1 MSSDQAPQFH
11 RVEVDGPASRAWRRY
26 LTAAERAE
34 ALALSDR
41 IGVAEA
47 ARRTGVSRSCL
58 YNLRSNRRKTK
69 AAEGA
74 AEAAPIAV
82 SNSAGSLAVSFAL
95 ETGRT
100 LRIEATGDADIEPGW
115 AARLLLA
122 LAAP

>member
-11 RVEVDGPASRAWRRY
+11 RVEVGGPASRAPRRY

-41 IGVAEA
+41 VGVAEA

-58 YNLRSNRRKTK
+58 YNLRSGRRKTQ
-69 AAEGA
+69 AAEEA
-74 AEAAPIAV
+74 AEADPAPV
-82 SNSAGSLAVSFAL
+82 LGSAGSLAVCFAL
-95 ETGRT
+95 ESGRT
-100 LRIEATGDADIEPGW
+100 LRIEAAGDADIEPGW